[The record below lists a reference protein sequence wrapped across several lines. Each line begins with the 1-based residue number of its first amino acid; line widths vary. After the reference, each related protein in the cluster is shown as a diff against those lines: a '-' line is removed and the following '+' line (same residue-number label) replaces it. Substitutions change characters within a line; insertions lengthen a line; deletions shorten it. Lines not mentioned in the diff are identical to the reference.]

1 MSGSQLTP
9 TTGAF
14 DVLKDFVR
22 ALVDRMHG
30 RIEAS
35 STSWVLAPK
44 APSADLHTSRWGHS
58 DGPLRTMVYDGVM
71 FDDF

>member
-1 MSGSQLTP
+1 MRTQVFEKTKMCQDHSSLPQ
-9 TTGAF
+9 
-14 DVLKDFVR
+14 
-22 ALVDRMHG
+22 LVDRMHG

-44 APSADLHTSRWGHS
+44 APAADLHTSRWGHS